1 MKKWVTGVLAGA
13 MALAMSATAFAGT
26 IFVDLNEVKSDTAPQ
41 IVNGRTMVPVRA
53 ISEMLGYRVS
63 WIQDKQQVEVFEAD
77 AEYPCII
84 MNIDSTTAYY
94 EKYEPALDDTI
105 GAEAT
110 LDAPATIINGRTF
123 VPLRFISEAVG
134 YDVEYI
140 AETGDIH
147 LFSPAYKDAQE
158 GEGIGTDDGYIADK
172 SEEYGEGIGTDY
184 SEPFRDI
191 FADADY
197 DENTLAFM
205 SKMEYLYAQDTDTWL
220 AMSDDEKAYAVAA
233 LGVFL
238 EYFDEYVVEDY
249 DQLWMDLDHQM
260 EQYYRNGV
268 NESLVSTVYDMYE
281 LEIWVE

>member
-1 MKKWVTGVLAGA
+1 MKKWVTGVLAVA

-94 EKYEPALDDTI
+94 EKYVPGLGDTI

-134 YDVEYI
+134 YEVEYI

-147 LFSPAYKDAQE
+147 LFSPEYKDAQE
-158 GEGIGTDDGYIADK
+158 GEGIGEDVIAEDV
-172 SEEYGEGIGTDY
+172 SVEEEIDY
-184 SEPFRDI
+184 SEPFRAI
-191 FADADY
+191 FADAGY
-197 DENTLAFM
+197 DKNTLAFM
-205 SKMEYLYAQDTDTWL
+205 SKMEYLHAQNTQTWL
-220 AMSDDEKAYAVAA
+220 AMSDHEKAYALAA
-233 LGVFL
+233 LGAYL
-238 EYFDEYVVEDY
+238 EYFDAYVVEDY
-249 DQLWMDLDHQM
+249 DQLRMDLDHQM
-260 EQYYRNGV
+260 EQYFRNAV
-268 NESLVSTVYDMYE
+268 NESLTETVYDMYASD
-281 LEIWVE
+281 IWVE

>member
-1 MKKWVTGVLAGA
+1 MKKLVTGVLAGA

-26 IFVDLNEVKSDTAPQ
+26 IFVDLVEVKSDTAPQ

-77 AEYPCII
+77 GAHPVII
-84 MNIDSTTAYY
+84 MNIDSTRAYY
-94 EKYEPALDDTI
+94 EAYEPALGDTV

-134 YDVEYI
+134 YGVEYI

-158 GEGIGTDDGYIADK
+158 GEGIGAEDGYIADK
-172 SEEYGEGIGTDY
+172 SEEYGEGIGD
-184 SEPFRDI
+184 E
-191 FADADY
+191 FAGEGY
-197 DENTLAFM
+197 GEVVPLTYEE
-205 SKMEYLYAQDTDTWL
+205 MEYVLAQYTNEWL
-220 AMSDDEKAYAVAA
+220 AMSEDEKSELLSMIGRWWEDYE
-233 LGVFL
+233 GH
-238 EYFDEYVVEDY
+238 VVEDY
-249 DQLWMDLDHQM
+249 DQMLMDMDHQM
-260 EQYYRNGV
+260 EQYFRNDVDEGV
-268 NESLVSTVYDMYE
+268 FQTACDIYGIDVSVYVMG
-281 LEIWVE
+281 